1 MFDRFSAPAEVIRSL
16 SHSNSVN
23 KFFNTPIEGK
33 MKTVN
38 IFLLIS
44 LIAGLVACGKEEE
57 AKAKYKPVNLSEKQK
72 ALVRSSNTFG
82 FDFFEEAFEQAGT
95 VNNIMVSPLSISMAL
110 GMTRNGASGS
120 TLTDMTRTLGFE
132 GMGETEINQSY
143 LYIIETLSSLDPK
156 VNLSIANSI
165 WYRNTF
171 EVEPDFL
178 SVNNNYFNASVT
190 ALDFTNPA
198 SVGTINNWVNDKTN
212 SLIPQIIENISSESM
227 MFLINAIYFK
237 GQWKYQFDK
246 GNSATEPFYLIND
259 VTINAESMVQRSTL
273 PYYQNS
279 ILSAVELPY
288 NQGNF
293 VMTIAKPNDA
303 YSLSDVISELKNAS
317 AWVFANTDVQVKMPK
332 FKYAYDEKNMKQ
344 ILSQMGMGIAFS
356 ESEADFTRINS
367 GGNLFISDVK
377 HKSFIETNEE
387 GTEAAAVTSV
397 EVGTTSAGGDDN
409 PIYFTVNKPFVYFIS
424 EKATN
429 TILFIGVVYNPTL

>member
-1 MFDRFSAPAEVIRSL
+1 MRTS
-16 SHSNSVN
+16 
-23 KFFNTPIEGK
+23 
-33 MKTVN
+33 N
-38 IFLLIS
+38 IFVLIV
-44 LIAGLVACGKEEE
+44 LIVGLIACGKDEEV
-57 AKAKYKPVNLSEKQK
+57 KAKYKPVNLSEKQK
-72 ALVRSSNTFG
+72 ALVRSSNVFG
-82 FDFFEEAFEQAGT
+82 FDFFEKAFEQAGT
-95 VNNIMVSPLSISMAL
+95 ANNIMVSPISVSMAL

-120 TLTDMTRTLGFE
+120 TLTDITRTLGFE
-132 GMGETEINQSY
+132 GMGDTEINQSY
-143 LYIIETLSSLDPK
+143 KYIIETLSSLDPK

-165 WYRNTF
+165 WYRSTF

-178 SVNNNYFNASVT
+178 SVNNTYFNASVT

-198 SVGTINNWVNDKTN
+198 SVETINNWVNDKTN
-212 SLIPQIIENISSESM
+212 SLIPQIIDNISSESM

-246 GNSATEPFYLIND
+246 GNSTTELFYLIND
-259 VTINAESMVQRSTL
+259 ATINAENMVQRSTL
-273 PYYQNS
+273 PLYQNS

-293 VMTIAKPNDA
+293 VMTIAKPNEA
-303 YSLSDVISELKNAS
+303 YSLSDVISELKNSS
-317 AWVFANTDVQVKMPK
+317 AWVFANTDIQVKIPK

-367 GGNLFISDVK
+367 EGNLFISDVK

-397 EVGTTSAGGDDN
+397 EVGTTSAGGDDK
-409 PIYFTVNKPFVYFIS
+409 PFYFTVNKPFVYFIS

-429 TILFIGVVYNPTL
+429 SILFIGVVYNPTL